1 MIKQQKGKVDLELK
15 DIWPEVEAART
26 AVGDLKSD
34 NLNEIKA
41 FWVPPDAVHDVL
53 GAVLVMMGEEDTTW
67 NNMKKFLTQRGV
79 IQAIIQFD
87 AHNVTKDI
95 RNQVGKIIDKKK
107 NSFNADVIA
116 GVSWAT
122 APLAAWVVANIKYS
136 QVLLQIEPLEREL
149 NKLQKQLDESTKRA
163 NDCIVQLEELDEQTK
178 ILNKELMK
186 KTSEAEALKM
196 DLKKAEDTLVS
207 A

>member
-1 MIKQQKGKVDLELK
+1 
-15 DIWPEVEAART
+15 
-26 AVGDLKSD
+26 
-34 NLNEIKA
+34 
-41 FWVPPDAVHDVL
+41 
-53 GAVLVMMGEEDTTW
+53 
-67 NNMKKFLTQRGV
+67 
-79 IQAIIQFD
+79 
-87 AHNVTKDI
+87 
-95 RNQVGKIIDKKK
+95 
-107 NSFNADVIA
+107 
-116 GVSWAT
+116 
-122 APLAAWVVANIKYS
+122 VVANIKYS